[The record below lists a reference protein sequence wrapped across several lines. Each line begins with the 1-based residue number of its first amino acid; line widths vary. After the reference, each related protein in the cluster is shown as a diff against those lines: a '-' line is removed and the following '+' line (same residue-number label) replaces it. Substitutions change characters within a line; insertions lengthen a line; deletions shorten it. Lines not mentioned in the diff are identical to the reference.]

1 MSEGE
6 VHGERERELNREV
19 QKQNEIEEPI
29 RKRDR
34 E

>member
-1 MSEGE
+1 MK
-6 VHGERERELNREV
+6 ERYTERKRELNREV